1 MPKKKISR
9 PTIPPIAGPPNP
21 LNPLVYTTVNIT
33 AIRSA
38 VANTSIPKISGIE
51 KL

>member
-1 MPKKKISR
+1 MSR
-9 PTIPPIAGPPNP
+9 PTIPPIAIP
-21 LNPLVYTTVNIT
+21 LKPRNHLVCTTVNIT

-38 VANTSIPKISGIE
+38 VANTSIPKTIGMG